1 MAMMKTHISDSEN
14 YRRITNAGHH
24 LIEAIQNG
32 ARYDGRKV
40 RKWRVE
46 EDYVNLHPTLHL
58 YLEPL
63 SIEYP
68 GCAMPREGVPVP
80 PAKPGNIE
88 TPQAREMRKA
98 ADLMVQVAEC
108 FKNIASMLDKS

>member
-24 LIEAIQNG
+24 LIEAIQSG
-32 ARYDGRKV
+32 AKYEGRKV

-68 GCAMPREGVPVP
+68 GCAMP
-80 PAKPGNIE
+80 
-88 TPQAREMRKA
+88 QARELRKA
-98 ADLMVQVAEC
+98 AELMIQISDC